1 MEWGWGFGGVRKIVK
16 SGHKGMVVAHEGYCA
31 WNDVS
36 MHIKKR
42 HMIKLQLI
50 QQQSYP
56 QKPRPNAKDKN
67 SDSTSARV
75 DVVVEEVILQV
86 SVCKKVQGR

>member
-1 MEWGWGFGGVRKIVK
+1 
-16 SGHKGMVVAHEGYCA
+16 
-31 WNDVS
+31 
-36 MHIKKR
+36 
-42 HMIKLQLI
+42 MIKLQLI

-56 QKPRPNAKDKN
+56 QKPRPNAEDKN